1 MHTESAQYNSS
12 TITYSRLANT
22 VGIHMNVIN
31 RSAKV
36 PLYYQLYQF
45 LLNQIRDGSLQPG
58 DILSSEAEMVDR
70 YHLSRSTVRQALD
83 MLVNDGLIVRRRG
96 QGTFV
101 TTLTIEQ
108 NLGRII
114 SFWEDMG
121 QRGLTPATRVL
132 SSDLIPAPDDIAQ
145 TLGIGPGEE
154 LANIVR
160 LRLADDE
167 TMSVEHS
174 FLVHKYCPGV
184 THKDFANHSLR
195 QMLAEQY
202 NIRLVYAKQK
212 IRAIPATRSLAQ
224 DLLIEKNDPLLYIER
239 VSFSDFNVPIE
250 FLRIY
255 LRGDRYT
262 FFTELRD

>member
-1 MHTESAQYNSS
+1 
-12 TITYSRLANT
+12 
-22 VGIHMNVIN
+22 MNVIS
-31 RSAKV
+31 RLSKV
-36 PLYYQLYQF
+36 PLYYQLYQI
-45 LLNQIRDGSLQPG
+45 LLDQIRSG
-58 DILSSEAEMVDR
+58 DLKPQDMLPPEAELVET
-70 YHLSRSTVRQALD
+70 YNLSRSTVRQALD
-83 MLVNDGLIVRRRG
+83 LLVNEGLIQRRRG

-101 TTLTIEQ
+101 ATPTIEQ

-132 SSDLIPAPDDIAQ
+132 SSKLVPATEDIAEA
-145 TLGIGPGEE
+145 LAIEPGEE

-160 LRLADDE
+160 LRLADNE

-184 THKDFANHSLR
+184 THRDFANHSLR

-212 IRAIPATRSLAQ
+212 IRAIPASRSLAQ
-224 DLLIEKNDPLLYIER
+224 ELLIEKNDPLLYIER